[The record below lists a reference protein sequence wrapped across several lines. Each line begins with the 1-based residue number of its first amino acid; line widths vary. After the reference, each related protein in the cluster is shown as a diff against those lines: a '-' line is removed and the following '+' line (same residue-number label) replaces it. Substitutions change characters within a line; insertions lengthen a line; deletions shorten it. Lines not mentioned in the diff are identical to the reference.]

1 MSRANPYAMDPNL
14 VAGFSNLTRALIGSA
29 ADDAALAR
37 AEASKAAANASNA
50 RAGLYGSQQTGVD
63 QTNAMNKELYAMGN
77 ALSKDPAFQSQIAQA
92 LGLDTLASEFMGP
105 PAPGQIRLGTDNAN
119 AMARTALGTYGNAEQ
134 MTGAFGNIGEGADSS
149 LARSMILSGTDDEAG
164 RGALMLSP
172 GGGQYQNPGFA
183 MRQLTEQEYTNR
195 RDDSLDYDADVNED
209 GLRFGVGGQGDRDTT
224 AQESTKV
231 ENNKRD
237 NNTKTREQD
246 LRYGEGGQGDRDT
259 AAQERWERYK
269 ADKTYDAKVYDT
281 DKDDS
286 LARWE
291 HENRDIEISVEPGKQ
306 IVLNPD
312 AAQILG
318 VPQQDNGLYILD
330 GGPKPGAVVVKVG
343 KEDVYLT
350 EDDAKRLGIKKN
362 DAGQFVIPG
371 KPELAPKGG
380 SGSGSSGGKAN
391 VGQGNVLDMTRY
403 QEQFK
408 KDVVAYID
416 PETPLPGHAIGAM
429 LTLSEKM
436 IRDDLR
442 DDTDMN
448 VNTAYSRNV
457 IPMLSAG
464 GYNIGGGLVADGFN
478 VPRYFI
484 DYFSRMPEN
493 AFNNAI
499 AAGQN
504 GAPSQF
510 ASLWT
515 QQMRYSQDELQA
527 IFEEVQRLRN

>member
-1 MSRANPYAMDPNL
+1 MARGNPYAFDPNL
-14 VAGFSNLTRALIGSA
+14 MAGFSNLTKALIGSA

-37 AEASKAAANASNA
+37 AKASEAAAQASTS
-50 RAGLYGSQQTGVD
+50 RAGLYDSQKVGVN
-63 QTNAMNKELYAMGN
+63 QTNAMNAELYRMGN
-77 ALSKDPAFQSQIAQA
+77 ELSKDPAFQSQIAQA
-92 LGLDTLASEFMGP
+92 LGLDTLASGFMGP

-134 MTGAFGNIGEGADSS
+134 MTGAFNNVGEGADSS
-149 LARSMILSGTDDEAG
+149 LARSMILSGTDDEAA
-164 RGALMLSP
+164 RGALMMSP

-183 MRQLTEQEYTNR
+183 ELELRTNDATNQ
-195 RDDSLDYDADVNED
+195 RDDTLDYNAELNED
-209 GLRFGVGGQGDRDTT
+209 RLRFGVGGQGDRDTT
-224 AQESTKV
+224 TQENTKV

-237 NNTKTREQD
+237 NLTKEREQD

-259 AAQERWERYK
+259 AAQERWEQYK
-269 ADKTYDAKVYDT
+269 ADKAYDAKIYDT

-286 LARWE
+286 LARWQ

-312 AAQILG
+312 AAKILG

-330 GGPKPGAVVVKVG
+330 GGPKPGAIIVKVG

-350 EDDAKRLGIKKN
+350 EEDAKRLGIKKN
-362 DAGQFVIPG
+362 DAGQYVIPG

-380 SGSGSSGGKAN
+380 SGSGSGGGKAN

-416 PETPLPGHAIGAM
+416 PETPLPGHALGAM
-429 LTLSEKM
+429 LTISEKM
-436 IRDDLR
+436 IRDDLK
-442 DDTDMN
+442 DDAEMN

-464 GYNIGGGLVADGFN
+464 GYNIGGGYFKDGLN

-484 DYFSRMPEN
+484 DYFARMPEN

-499 AAGQN
+499 AAGQD

-527 IFEEVQRLRN
+527 IFEEVQRLRK